1 MKKLK
6 QALLVS
12 VLGLGMHNVAMSSDA
27 AVGLG
32 LSYVFGEG
40 AALGLKVFSDDE
52 PYEVVGSIGVEYLFT
67 SKAFRPTIGAAYLG
81 DNHYVEA
88 SLGWNFGR
96 SAVDYALGAGWA
108 DTDDDG
114 SNNRST
120 PATSSGPTDAPSG
133 PTDALT
139 R

>member
-52 PYEVVGSIGVEYLFT
+52 PYEVVGSVGVKICSHRKRCDRRLVRRT
-67 SKAFRPTIGAAYLG
+67 SATTI
-81 DNHYVEA
+81 
-88 SLGWNFGR
+88 
-96 SAVDYALGAGWA
+96 
-108 DTDDDG
+108 T
-114 SNNRST
+114 
-120 PATSSGPTDAPSG
+120 
-133 PTDALT
+133 
-139 R
+139 